1 MKKNNKKSMNN
12 NLTKTLEQEQIDY
25 LYHLIINRNRDVVD
39 RDNYDDDREKYN
51 GYNLPCR

>member
-1 MKKNNKKSMNN
+1 MNN